1 MQVASSVPAS
11 RQRVHPPHVDDML
24 AAGEAFS
31 ASHGS
36 WLVSWL
42 VLIAAGRSG
51 KQPLV
56 EAAPDRADF
65 QRRKGSD

>member
-36 WLVSWL
+36 WLV
-42 VLIAAGRSG
+42 LIAAGRSG